1 MTRTKIT
8 CPEGRETLGWFD
20 RNSPGCITFVED
32 RNFNGSNWIS
42 AATGSQWAHET
53 LLLTAKTRRWVINE
67 WSQWQGSKEI
77 HRFASE
83 PEAFRWLLA
92 NDNTDKAAGL
102 LPADIAK
109 RLELFIEQEEA

>member
-1 MTRTKIT
+1 MTRIKIT
-8 CPEGRETLGWFD
+8 CPDRRETLGWFNPD
-20 RNSPGCITFVED
+20 APGCITFVED

-42 AATGSQWAHET
+42 VATGSQWSHESLT
-53 LLLTAKTRRWVINE
+53 LTAKTRRWVICE
-67 WSQWQGSKEI
+67 WSQWQGSTEI

-92 NDNTDKAAGL
+92 NDGVDKAEGL

-109 RLELFIEQEEA
+109 RLELFVNQEEA